1 MPIATGVAG
10 ESSSARPPDAR
21 SAAAPVARSPA
32 SDPTPDTAAPR
43 AHAARRGT
51 SWSLPLQT
59 FLPPGVQDQTW
70 SGSLRKIG
78 GSTPFRDASNRAVGS
93 IATWMATAAVGEP
106 GRVMATDLDP
116 CFAPDDP
123 RIQVR
128 CHDIAAGSSRQG
140 RHLARCGARRGV
152 GRAGGIADRE
162 FPGREPILPHAGR
175 RGQTTATAR
184 WPE

>member
-1 MPIATGVAG
+1 MATTLV
-10 ESSSARPPDAR
+10 SAR
-21 SAAAPVARSPA
+21 SARLRRVVVLGDLIA
-32 SDPTPDTAAPR
+32 SD
-43 AHAARRGT
+43 
-51 SWSLPLQT
+51 SLSPLQGT
-59 FLPPGVQDQTW
+59 F
-70 SGSLRKIG
+70 RHR
-78 GSTPFRDASNRAVGS
+78 RDASNRAVGS

-123 RIQVR
+123 RIEVR